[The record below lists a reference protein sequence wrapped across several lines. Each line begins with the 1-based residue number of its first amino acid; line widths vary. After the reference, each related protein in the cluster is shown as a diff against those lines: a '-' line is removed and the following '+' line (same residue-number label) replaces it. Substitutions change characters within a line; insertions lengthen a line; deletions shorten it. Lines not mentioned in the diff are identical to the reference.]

1 MHLLIERQD
10 GAAPHGYTTNVYVEK
25 REKEGERESDRK
37 K

>member
-1 MHLLIERQD
+1 VHVLIERQD
-10 GAAPHGYTTNVYVEK
+10 GVVPDGYTANVYVKK